1 MNCALFAFSAIGDAN
16 KNLIA
21 LYLRLSQLI
30 ATRTATRDLTGLVEK
45 ELLVRQGEK
54 KGTHYLLSPAIS
66 EKIRDIK
73 GQLQPSGMLFTDD
86 LATYPGGQCMGLP
99 PSRWKCI

>member
-1 MNCALFAFSAIGDAN
+1 MNVKDMAKVQSGIKFKRMNCALFAFSAIVDAN

-21 LYLRLSQLI
+21 PYLRLSQLI

-66 EKIRDIK
+66 EK
-73 GQLQPSGMLFTDD
+73 
-86 LATYPGGQCMGLP
+86 
-99 PSRWKCI
+99 